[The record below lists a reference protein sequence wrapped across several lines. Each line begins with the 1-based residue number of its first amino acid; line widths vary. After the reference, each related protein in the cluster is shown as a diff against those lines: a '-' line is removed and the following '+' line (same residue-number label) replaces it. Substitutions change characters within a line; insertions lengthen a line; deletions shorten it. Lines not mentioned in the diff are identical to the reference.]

1 MFRAA
6 CEENEA
12 RPGRRTDDTPPPVFV
27 PGECRRVV
35 AIVCRVPGHLMPL
48 RRGVRDIG
56 LAPAM
61 FGAVGD
67 AVNKDTDWQCA
78 GPSQGP
84 AALLAA
90 PLCSQP
96 CGFVVQPETPVPAF
110 TPTVA
115 VQPPTLRVGLVLG
128 PRPPMSCA
136 RPSFAQVA
144 KGARVTREDP
154 WVYHGVP
161 PLASRTGPCGSGSGS
176 ASASAS
182 ALPDAVHDH
191 TLLRTYRCAQSLWLA
206 VNASVLRTPP
216 VLLPQHSVRF
226 LSDWLHDVHRS
237 SAQGRRYDAAAVA
250 KDLATAEAKDT
261 WRAAAK
267 LRKRK
272 VWQAELAVQLASSS
286 GVFFM
291 SLHALCPEAAPP
303 SASTEAPSGS
313 LVSKPQSRKR
323 RREGEG
329 EGEGDSSGPV

>member
-1 MFRAA
+1 
-6 CEENEA
+6 
-12 RPGRRTDDTPPPVFV
+12 
-27 PGECRRVV
+27 
-35 AIVCRVPGHLMPL
+35 
-48 RRGVRDIG
+48 
-56 LAPAM
+56 
-61 FGAVGD
+61 
-67 AVNKDTDWQCA
+67 
-78 GPSQGP
+78 
-84 AALLAA
+84 
-90 PLCSQP
+90 
-96 CGFVVQPETPVPAF
+96 
-110 TPTVA
+110 
-115 VQPPTLRVGLVLG
+115 
-128 PRPPMSCA
+128 
-136 RPSFAQVA
+136 
-144 KGARVTREDP
+144 
-154 WVYHGVP
+154 
-161 PLASRTGPCGSGSGS
+161 
-176 ASASAS
+176 
-182 ALPDAVHDH
+182 VHDH